1 MDRDR
6 YMTYTEIREMF
17 LKDYHELRNNE
28 KYTVEQAVGYLTE
41 DSIFLMSLSPQN
53 YTNTIVAL
61 CVICLDEGILTDY
74 LYERFLKLDLIEN
87 VKYMGGDKSCL
98 DEDKKSVQER
108 MKSKDYLLLEDANF
122 KARVDMLL
130 EPVNYYLS

>member
-1 MDRDR
+1 MDEDR
-6 YMTYTEIREMF
+6 HMTYTEIKEMF

-28 KYTVEQAVGYLTE
+28 QYTIEEAVGYLTE

-53 YTNTIVAL
+53 YINTIVVL
-61 CVICLDEGILTDY
+61 CVICLDEGALMDY

-87 VKYMGGDKSCL
+87 RKYIGDDKNCL
-98 DEDKKSVQER
+98 DEDKKNVEKQI
-108 MKSKDYLLLEDANF
+108 KNQNYQLLEDVNF

-130 EPVNYYLS
+130 EKINYYLS